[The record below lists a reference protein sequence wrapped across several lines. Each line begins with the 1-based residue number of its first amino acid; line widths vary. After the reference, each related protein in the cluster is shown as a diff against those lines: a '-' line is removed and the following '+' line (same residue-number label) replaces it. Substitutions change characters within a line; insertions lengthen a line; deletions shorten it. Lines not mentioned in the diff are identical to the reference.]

1 MGKSRRFATV
11 GFSAFGAINFADSAV
26 RYRKK
31 VLISQC
37 YLYDVC
43 VMITF
48 ITCLVVLVVAY
59 FLYGGLMSRIVGID
73 PKADVPSRS
82 MYDGVDYIPMPR
94 WRIFL
99 IQLLNIAGTGPI
111 FGAILGACYGPVAF
125 LWITLGGIFVGAMHD
140 YLSGVISLRNGG
152 KSLPEI
158 IGKYLGSGMHRLTLL
173 LIPLLMILVGAVFV
187 VTPSQ
192 ILTDKTD
199 IPYLAWVVI
208 IIVYYFVATILPVD
222 KIIGKIYPIFGA
234 ALIGMAL
241 AFFGVLLFGDYT
253 IPELT
258 SVGNMHFNAENL
270 PIVPTLFISIA
281 CGAVSGF
288 HATQSPLMA
297 RCVTSE
303 TQARPVFFGAMI
315 SESIIA
321 LIWAA
326 MAMAFFGGVEGLN
339 GFMEANGGN
348 AGVVVSLISDTTLGT
363 VGSILAILGVV
374 VAPITSGDTA
384 FRSARLIVADMLG
397 YDQRPIYKRLV
408 ICLPLFAI
416 GIAIAFVDFD
426 VIWRYFAWSNQALSV
441 FTLWMITAWLM
452 RKGSAFYALALVP
465 AIFMTYICSSFIFV
479 STQFVG
485 MGATTA
491 AYVYGAATTA
501 VVSGMLM
508 LKIRRDVKR
517 GSEI

>member
-1 MGKSRRFATV
+1 
-11 GFSAFGAINFADSAV
+11 
-26 RYRKK
+26 
-31 VLISQC
+31 
-37 YLYDVC
+37 
-43 VMITF
+43 MITF
-48 ITCLVVLVVAY
+48 LTCLAVLVLAY
-59 FLYGGLMSRIVGID
+59 FLYGGLMSRIAGIN
-73 PKADVPSRS
+73 PNADVPSKT

-125 LWITLGGIFVGAMHD
+125 LWITLGGIFIGAMHD

-152 KSLPEI
+152 NSLPEI
-158 IGKYLGSGMHRLTLL
+158 IGKYLGGGMHKLTLV
-173 LIPLLMILVGAVFV
+173 LIPLLMILVGAVFI

-192 ILTDKTD
+192 ILTDKTNL
-199 IPYLAWVVI
+199 PYLGWVAI

-222 KIIGKIYPIFGA
+222 KIIGKIYPLFGA
-234 ALIGMAL
+234 ALIAMAL
-241 AFFGVLLFGDYT
+241 SFFGVLLFGDYT

-258 SVGNMHFNAENL
+258 SIENMHFNAQNL

-321 LIWAA
+321 LVWAA

-339 GFMEANGGN
+339 GFMTENGNN
-348 AGVVVSLISDTTLGT
+348 AGLVVSVISDTTLGKL
-363 VGSILAILGVV
+363 GSILAIMGVV
-374 VAPITSGDTA
+374 IAPITSGDTA
-384 FRSARLIVADMLG
+384 FRSARLIIADMLG
-397 YDQRPIYKRLV
+397 YDQKPILNRLLV
-408 ICLPLFAI
+408 SAPLFAI

-441 FTLWMITAWLM
+441 FTLWMITAWLQ
-452 RKGSAFYALALVP
+452 RKGSSFYLLALVP
-465 AIFMTYICSSFIFV
+465 AIFMTYICSSFVFV

-485 MGATTA
+485 MGATTL
-491 AYVYGAATTA
+491 AYVYGAAATA
-501 VVSGMLM
+501 IISGVLM
-508 LKIRRDVKR
+508 LKIRKDVKR
-517 GSEI
+517 GTSI